1 MNKTQL
7 KYIIT
12 LLYIAIVLIC
22 ILGILT
28 ADIYLFVASTI
39 LVVLTVPIL
48 LKNPDLITVSKK
60 LKIGSEI
67 AYKKTFYLSNM
78 ILFYIS
84 IAVITLRKNYPDYAV
99 AGYAL
104 LLVIAMNIIL
114 FVIIQK
120 YSIEKLRKE
129 I

>member
-39 LVVLTVPIL
+39 LIVLTVPIL

-104 LLVIAMNIIL
+104 LLVIAMN
-114 FVIIQK
+114 VIIFTVIQK
-120 YSIEKLRKE
+120 NIEKEYLR
-129 I
+129 

>member
-120 YSIEKLRKE
+120 NIEKEYLG
-129 I
+129 

>member
-1 MNKTQL
+1 MNKEQL

-12 LLYIAIVLIC
+12 VLYIAIVLIC

-78 ILFYIS
+78 IIFYVS

-104 LLVIAMNIIL
+104 LLVIAMNIVI
-114 FVIIQK
+114 FAIIQK
-120 YSIEKLRKE
+120 NIEKEYLR
-129 I
+129 

>member
-1 MNKTQL
+1 MV
-7 KYIIT
+7 
-12 LLYIAIVLIC
+12 LYIAIVLIC

-78 ILFYIS
+78 ILFYVS

-104 LLVIAMNIIL
+104 LLVIAMNIVI
-114 FVIIQK
+114 FAIIQK
-120 YSIEKLRKE
+120 NIEKEYLR
-129 I
+129 

>member
-1 MNKTQL
+1 MNKEQL

-12 LLYIAIVLIC
+12 VLYIAIVLIC

-60 LKIGSEI
+60 LKIVSEI

-78 ILFYIS
+78 ILFYVS

-104 LLVIAMNIIL
+104 LLVIAMNIVI
-114 FVIIQK
+114 FAIIQK
-120 YSIEKLRKE
+120 NIEKEYLR
-129 I
+129 

>member
-1 MNKTQL
+1 MNKEQL

-12 LLYIAIVLIC
+12 VLYIAIVLIC

-78 ILFYIS
+78 ILFYVS

-104 LLVIAMNIIL
+104 LIVIAMNIVI
-114 FVIIQK
+114 FAIIQK
-120 YSIEKLRKE
+120 NIEKEYLR
-129 I
+129 

>member
-12 LLYIAIVLIC
+12 VLYIAIILIC

-39 LVVLTVPIL
+39 LVVLMIPIL
-48 LKNPDLITVSKK
+48 LKNPDLITFSKK

-67 AYKKTFYLSNM
+67 AYKKTFYLSNI

-84 IAVITLRKNYPDYAV
+84 IAIITLRKNYSDYAV

-104 LLVIAMNIIL
+104 LLVIVMNVII
-114 FVIIQK
+114 FTIIQK
-120 YSIEKLRKE
+120 NIEKEYLR
-129 I
+129 

>member
-1 MNKTQL
+1 MNKEQL

-12 LLYIAIVLIC
+12 VLYIAIVLIC

-60 LKIGSEI
+60 LKIGREI

-78 ILFYIS
+78 ILFYVS
-84 IAVITLRKNYPDYAV
+84 IAVITLRKNYPDYTV

-104 LLVIAMNIIL
+104 LLVIAMNIVI
-114 FVIIQK
+114 FAIIQK
-120 YSIEKLRKE
+120 NIEKEYLR
-129 I
+129 

>member
-1 MNKTQL
+1 MNKEQL

-12 LLYIAIVLIC
+12 VLYIAIVLIC

-78 ILFYIS
+78 ILFYVS

-104 LLVIAMNIIL
+104 LLVIAMNIVI
-114 FVIIQK
+114 FAIIQK
-120 YSIEKLRKE
+120 NIEKEYLR
-129 I
+129 

>member
-1 MNKTQL
+1 MNKAQL

-12 LLYIAIVLIC
+12 VLYIAIVLIC

-78 ILFYIS
+78 ILFYVS

-104 LLVIAMNIIL
+104 LIVIAMNIVI
-114 FVIIQK
+114 FAIIQK
-120 YSIEKLRKE
+120 NIEKEYLR
-129 I
+129 

>member
-12 LLYIAIVLIC
+12 VLYIAIVLIC

-78 ILFYIS
+78 ILFYVS
-84 IAVITLRKNYPDYAV
+84 IAIITLRNSYPDYAV

-104 LLVIAMNIIL
+104 LLVIAMNIII
-114 FVIIQK
+114 FAVIQK
-120 YSIEKLRKE
+120 NIEKEYLR
-129 I
+129 

>member
-1 MNKTQL
+1 MNKEQL

-12 LLYIAIVLIC
+12 VLYIAIVLIC

-78 ILFYIS
+78 ILFYVS
-84 IAVITLRKNYPDYAV
+84 ITVITLRKNYPDYAV

-104 LLVIAMNIIL
+104 LLVIAMNIVI
-114 FVIIQK
+114 FAIIQK
-120 YSIEKLRKE
+120 NIEKEYLR
-129 I
+129 

>member
-48 LKNPDLITVSKK
+48 LKNPDLLTVSKK

-120 YSIEKLRKE
+120 NIEKEYLG
-129 I
+129 

>member
-1 MNKTQL
+1 MNKEQL
-7 KYIIT
+7 KYIIMV
-12 LLYIAIVLIC
+12 LYIAIVLIC

-78 ILFYIS
+78 ILFYVS

-104 LLVIAMNIIL
+104 LLVIAMNIVI
-114 FVIIQK
+114 FAIIQK
-120 YSIEKLRKE
+120 NIEKEYLR
-129 I
+129 

>member
-104 LLVIAMNIIL
+104 LLVIAMNIII
-114 FVIIQK
+114 FTVIQK
-120 YSIEKLRKE
+120 NIEKEYLR
-129 I
+129 